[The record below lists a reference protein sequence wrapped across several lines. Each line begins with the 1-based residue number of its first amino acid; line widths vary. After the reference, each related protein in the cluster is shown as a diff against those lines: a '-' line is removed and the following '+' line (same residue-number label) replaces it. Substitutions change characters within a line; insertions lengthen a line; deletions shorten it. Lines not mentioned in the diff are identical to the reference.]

1 MDPIT
6 LAITG
11 ALANLGQ
18 QVIRDAYTA
27 LKAAL
32 LEKYGPKSELA
43 GAVNHLE
50 QKPDSK
56 ARQGVLQEE
65 VAGARA
71 DQDAGLLR
79 LTNELLDKL
88 KATSGAQTAVH
99 QDVRIQGNGNIV
111 TGQGD
116 VTTGT

>member
-32 LEKYGPKSELA
+32 QEKYGTTSELA
-43 GAVNHLE
+43 GAVNQLE

-56 ARQGVLQEE
+56 ARQSVLQEE

-88 KATSGAQTAVH
+88 KATGRVQIAVH
-99 QDVRIQGNGNIV
+99 QDVRIEGDGNIV

-116 VTTGT
+116 VSRGT